1 VSQAS
6 QRVAS
11 ESIAR
16 SDRFV
21 DVRRTSEAAIAIWG
35 AISFGAV
42 LASSSAFRPVRDA
55 LILEGDLDQIPW
67 AFTATL
73 VAVSAVSP
81 LWSALLARRSPRR
94 LVPIAYHVFAACELA
109 FVVAV
114 AADIAPV
121 WVGRVFY
128 VWSAV
133 FNLFV
138 VSVLWSLF
146 ADLLGPEIAQRLYG
160 PIAVGGTVGTVVGP
174 ALTKLL
180 VGTIGVPG
188 VLAMSAVFLELAVV
202 AIGRVRAAAGELP
215 TAREP
220 RPSSEG
226 GALSGLAHVVR
237 SPYLGAIVGYVLCT
251 ACAATFVYLQQA
263 RITHDAFPDRAA
275 RTDFLATIDLI
286 VAAVTAVIQ
295 WRVAPAVLGRLGPG
309 IVLCALPIAQAIG
322 ISTLAVAPSLT
333 ALVIVAII
341 GRSATHGLT
350 RPARELLFTVV
361 SRDDKYRAKNAI
373 DTVGYRFGDFASSW
387 LGLAVMGAGGIAV
400 VGTTGPLVVGWLA
413 LAVFLGAGFRA
424 RKELS

>member
-1 VSQAS
+1 
-6 QRVAS
+6 
-11 ESIAR
+11 
-16 SDRFV
+16 
-21 DVRRTSEAAIAIWG
+21 VRRTSEAAIAIWG

-42 LASSSAFRPVRDA
+42 LASYSAFKPVRDT
-55 LILEGDLDQIPW
+55 LILDGDLDQIPW

-73 VAVSAVSP
+73 VAVTAVSP

-94 LVPIAYHVFAACELA
+94 LVPIAYHVFAACILA
-109 FVVAV
+109 FAVAV
-114 AADIAPV
+114 IANIAPV

-160 PIAVGGTVGTVVGP
+160 PITVGGTFGTVIGP
-174 ALTKLL
+174 GLTKLL
-180 VGTIGVPG
+180 VGTIGVSG
-188 VLAMSAVFLELAVV
+188 ILVMSAVFLELAVIG
-202 AIGRVRAAAGELP
+202 IGRVRAAAAELP
-215 TAREP
+215 SAHEP
-220 RPSSEG
+220 KPSNG
-226 GALSGLAHVVR
+226 GAFSGLAHVAR

-251 ACAATFVYLQQA
+251 ACAATFVYLEQA
-263 RITHDAFPDRAA
+263 RITHDAFPDRNA
-275 RTDFLATIDLI
+275 RTDFFSTLDLVVAGATAL
-286 VAAVTAVIQ
+286 VQ
-295 WRVAPAVLGRLGPG
+295 WFVAPAVLGWLGPG

-341 GRSATHGLT
+341 GRTATHGLT

-373 DTVGYRFGDFASSW
+373 DTVGYRFGDFASGW
-387 LGLAVMGAGGIAV
+387 LGLAVMSAGGIAV
-400 VGTTGPLVVGWLA
+400 VGATGPLVVGWLA
-413 LAVFLGAGFRA
+413 LAVFLGAGFRS
-424 RKELS
+424 RKEL